1 MFADN
6 FRLLVFGEES
16 SPNQPGIIAEF
27 GFERNIYIIVIH
39 DSYTMVIEVK
49 TKKWG
54 NSIGVVIPAEAV
66 ERFNLR
72 PDEEI
77 IIEIEKKNNVL
88 KEMFGKAK
96 FKKSSKKMI
105 EDFRKEYDSKWMK

>member
-1 MFADN
+1 MA
-6 FRLLVFGEES
+6 
-16 SPNQPGIIAEF
+16 
-27 GFERNIYIIVIH
+27 
-39 DSYTMVIEVK
+39 IEVR

-54 NSIGVVIPAEAV
+54 NSIGVVIPNEAI
-66 ERFNLR
+66 EILNIK

-96 FKKSSKKMI
+96 FKKSSRKMI
-105 EDFRKEYDSKWMK
+105 EQFRKDASKWLK